1 VNAAE
6 LGVYGDGIGKK
17 EGIVRKTLLLLGVV
31 ASTLALSACGTTQK
45 ATIDQSVA
53 SLGSQSTLQIHLTG
67 TVTGTDSAQADP
79 ILKLVSAD
87 LDYAN
92 PSGGPLSQAGST
104 LTEEVTIN
112 VGSKTLLD
120 IRSIDGNDYL
130 NADLTSLSA
139 LPGINLPTSQLAA
152 LQLVI
157 GGRWFEVPKSLIDSV
172 AQKNAS
178 ANKAKAAADVVLERK
193 IIDAISKVID
203 NAPAKAIAGGGYAE
217 TGSIA
222 SILVAIWPTI
232 TSVTKTTIPA
242 SAASVKGSYTLTL
255 TNAGSTATGASVT
268 IKGPGGGPQITSV
281 GLVASI
287 THDAGTITAPSGA
300 TVITPA
306 LIKQLESS
314 GAAGTL

>member
-1 VNAAE
+1 
-6 LGVYGDGIGKK
+6 
-17 EGIVRKTLLLLGVV
+17 VRKTLLVLGVV
-31 ASTLALSACGTTQK
+31 ASTLALSACSTTTK
-45 ATIDQSVA
+45 ATINQSVA

-67 TVTGTDSAQADP
+67 TVTGTDAVKADP
-79 ILKLVSAD
+79 ILKLVSMN

-92 PSGGPLSQAGST
+92 PSGDPLSQATNT
-104 LTEEVTIN
+104 LAEDISVN

-120 IRSIDGNDYL
+120 IRSLDGNDYF
-130 NADLTSLSA
+130 NIDLSSLSA
-139 LPGINLPTSQLAA
+139 LPGVNIPAAQLAE

-157 GGRWFEVPKSLIDSV
+157 GGRWFELPKSLIDSV

-178 ANKAKAAADVVLERK
+178 ANKAKMAADVALERK
-193 IIDAISKVID
+193 LIDAVSKVID
-203 NAPAKAIAGGGYAE
+203 NAHAKALAGGGYSE
-217 TGSIA
+217 TGTLA
-222 SILVAIWPTI
+222 SILVAVWPTI

-242 SAASVKGSYTLTL
+242 SAAAVKGTYTLTL

-268 IKGPGGGPQITSV
+268 IKGPGGAPQVTSV

-287 THDAGTITAPSGA
+287 THDAGAITAPSGA